1 MTLSDPEHKFQGY
14 GLVHRRISRM
24 LRPNISSALCV
35 YDGYTQCCLQTQYTI
50 LCLQTTYLHIQM
62 TRTSRGP
69 SATAELL
76 VYKSY
81 TYVHKRR

>member
-1 MTLSDPEHKFQGY
+1 MMG
-14 GLVHRRISRM
+14 
-24 LRPNISSALCV
+24 
-35 YDGYTQCCLQTQYTI
+35 I

-76 VYKSY
+76 VLDSETISLMLYYMYSNQFM
-81 TYVHKRR
+81 